1 MEVALPPPC
10 FLNMTGQF
18 MKKYSGFT
26 LIEFSVAIAVFVTI
40 SFGVAAIRYNADI
53 VEQSIKVHGIAS
65 DVNSG
70 INTTLRLKVSSGCLT
85 SISISHTDLITTGVP
100 QTSVY
105 PAPWVTSFA
114 FGYRGGEPV
123 SVIVS
128 IDVRNAALAGELYT
142 DSGADY
148 ISASTLSYQF
158 PIKSPRLSSFGEMY
172 RSSTNCWAHGIGD
185 K

>member
-1 MEVALPPPC
+1 
-10 FLNMTGQF
+10 
-18 MKKYSGFT
+18 MKKCSGYT
-26 LIEFSVAIAVFVTI
+26 LIELSVAIAVIATI
-40 SFGVAAIRYNADI
+40 SFGVAAIWYTSDI
-53 VEQSIKVHGIAS
+53 AEQSIKVHGIAS

-70 INTTLRLKVSSGCLT
+70 VNSALRLKVSGGCLT
-85 SISISHTDLITTGVP
+85 GISISHADLITTGVP
-100 QTSVY
+100 QSSVY

-123 SVIVS
+123 YVVVS
-128 IDVRNAALAGELYT
+128 IDVRNTALAGELYT

-148 ISASTLSYQF
+148 MSGSSLSYQF